1 MLERGTEI
9 GPIVRLQVQKF
20 AIKRRG
26 EGYVPE
32 DLLVVDRAAVDAW
45 GMMGWDDDRW
55 VVDAHNKAH
64 PSRRGGG
71 RRQLSIGFTGH
82 YALMEERFGSAPI
95 GIAGEN
101 VIIDGPAMSLADLG
115 EGVMVL
121 TSDGSELLLER
132 PRVAAP
138 CVEFTSFM
146 LGLDHVAPLAEI
158 EAPLADLHDGR
169 RGFIVAADHQ
179 PDPVEVR
186 PGDRVFLGVQG

>member
-1 MLERGTEI
+1 MLERGAEI
-9 GPIVRLQVQKF
+9 GPIVRLQVQKV

-26 EGYVPE
+26 EGYVP
-32 DLLVVDRAAVDAW
+32 DDILVVDRAAVDAW

-101 VIIDGPAMSLADLG
+101 IIIDGPAMSLAGLA
-115 EGVMVL
+115 EGVVVV
-121 TSDGSELLLER
+121 TEDGSELLLER

-158 EAPLADLHDGR
+158 EGPLADLHDGR

-179 PDPVEVR
+179 PNPVEVR
-186 PGDRVFLGVQG
+186 PGDRVFLGVPG